1 MTNDREKQKKRKEG
15 NRGRSGSESQQDCK
29 PKHFKPEDPTSSNHD
44 TSISVSELLNQT
56 NSILYDS
63 SEKFDELDNSV
74 FADLSSDQ
82 LNPAQPPKKPKT
94 PKSNTKETKM
104 ASSSN
109 PQKQADVDSP
119 VSDKLDTLIKVVQDL
134 KIGQEGMKRM
144 FESKLDKLK
153 TDLIASVDNKI
164 RTLRDEI
171 SLDLARETNRTDQI
185 INTIQSI
192 QSRIDN
198 VEEQGKQI
206 NSHLLNSNDNGI

>member
-29 PKHFKPEDPTSSNHD
+29 PKHFKPEDPTISNHD
-44 TSISVSELLNQT
+44 TSISASELLNQT

-82 LNPAQPPKKPKT
+82 LNPPKPPKKPKT
-94 PKSNTKETKM
+94 PKPNTKETKM
-104 ASSSN
+104 VSSSN

-119 VSDKLDTLIKVVQDL
+119 VSDKLETLIKVQDL

-144 FESKLDKLK
+144 FEYKLDKLK
-153 TDLIASVDNKI
+153 TDLIARVDNKI

-171 SLDLARETNRTDQI
+171 SLDLAKETNPNDQI
-185 INTIQSI
+185 VNTIQSI

-198 VEEQGKQI
+198 SKNKE
-206 NSHLLNSNDNGI
+206 NRSTLTY